1 VVTSEF
7 FAPERSIGFRRASAD
22 MHEDTFWSFDGRQRL
37 ALIPC
42 FKFVISPQTDLER
55 ILLAQ
60 EGPVRLSCCARTG
73 VLHGVV

>member
-1 VVTSEF
+1 
-7 FAPERSIGFRRASAD
+7 
-22 MHEDTFWSFDGRQRL
+22 MYEDAFWSFDGGQGP
-37 ALIPC
+37 ALIPG

-55 ILLAQ
+55 ILLAK